1 MIRVATTTHADLCVA
16 FGDRA
21 TGARLY
27 GELLPFARFQAIG
40 NALTPSRGPVALY
53 LGRLAAMLGD
63 SGDARKHLGAALAQ
77 ASSLNSRH
85 YAKQATELMERLP
98 DLPRQLSAREEEV
111 AGLLARG
118 LSNRA
123 IAERLYLSERTVENH
138 VSSALR
144 KLGFSSRSEIAVWHA
159 LNRQPDISAR
169 DGRGSTGQE

>member
-27 GELLPFARFQAIG
+27 GELLPFARF
-40 NALTPSRGPVALY
+40 
-53 LGRLAAMLGD
+53 
-63 SGDARKHLGAALAQ
+63 Q